1 MLLPLPGF
9 VQRRP
14 EMIPVRITVLPGASI
29 PAYQTSGAAGADVF
43 ACVDG
48 PVAIAP
54 GAVALIPTGISVQI
68 PEGYEAQIRPRSGL
82 ALRHGITCL
91 NTPGTIDSDYRGE
104 VKVILAN
111 LGGEPFV
118 VEHGMRI
125 AQMVFARVFRADFI
139 AVDSLARTERND
151 GGFGNSGI

>member
-1 MLLPLPGF
+1 
-9 VQRRP
+9 
-14 EMIPVRITVLPGASI
+14 MIPVRITVLPGASI
-29 PAYQTSGAAGADVF
+29 PAYQTIGAAGADVF
-43 ACVDG
+43 ASVDE

-54 GAVALIPTGISVQI
+54 GAVALIPTGIAIQI

-82 ALRHGITCL
+82 ALRHGVTCL

-111 LGGEPFV
+111 LGGEPFT
-118 VEHGMRI
+118 VERGMRI
-125 AQMVFARVFRADFI
+125 AQMVFARVYRADFI

-151 GGFGNSGI
+151 GGFGHSGI

>member
-1 MLLPLPGF
+1 
-9 VQRRP
+9 
-14 EMIPVRITVLPGASI
+14 MIPVRITVLPGASI
-29 PAYQTSGAAGADVF
+29 PAYQTIGAAGADVF
-43 ACVDG
+43 ARVDE

-54 GAVALIPTGISVQI
+54 GAVALIPTGIAIQI

-82 ALRHGITCL
+82 ALRHGVTCL

-125 AQMVFARVFRADFI
+125 AQMVFARVYRADFI

-151 GGFGNSGI
+151 GGFGHSGI

>member
-29 PAYQTSGAAGADVF
+29 PAYQTSGAPGRTCSPAWT
-43 ACVDG
+43 DG
-48 PVAIAP
+48 CNRP

-151 GGFGNSGI
+151 GGFGHSGI